1 MEIKSTSI
9 GTIDAGETDFQ
20 SQSWRQSIRESDEDR
35 VEFRHS
41 GLDDDDWRRN
51 TLAIDRDHGPGL
63 SRRTPVVEYTSIRIF
78 WMVVGGLDTGPGKPP
93 NRSVRRKPEIT

>member
-1 MEIKSTSI
+1 VNRQAVGKDLSGIQIKSTSI

-41 GLDDDDWRRN
+41 GLDGGGN
-51 TLAIDRDHGPGL
+51 TLAIDRDHGPGP
-63 SRRTPVVEYTSIRIF
+63 SRRTSVVEYIRII
-78 WMVVGGLDTGPGKPP
+78 GLILD
-93 NRSVRRKPEIT
+93 SSRRH